1 MRERVCLT
9 QKLWVAYVAALG
21 VANEHSEVVADN
33 DDMFSVFKMFCK
45 SQDLNLAEMSTVGT
59 EQGEKEYGFSD
70 DMVELLLFALEDLK
84 RSLKERGFNLM
95 IRFGIAENVI
105 EGIVK
110 EDSEFTRLILPG
122 LLHYTRMY
130 NCLNTGSW
138 MGFSCLCKIMSLY
151 GGPLEFL
158 FVVESTLHP
167 AYHAVKRLLADFK
180 PSDAASGPISPMD
193 ARRSRDDSDPNDI
206 C

>member
-1 MRERVCLT
+1 MVRVRMLCTLVLASQERVCLT

-70 DMVELLLFALEDLK
+70 DMFELLLFALEDLK

-110 EDSEFTRLILPG
+110 E
-122 LLHYTRMY
+122 
-130 NCLNTGSW
+130 
-138 MGFSCLCKIMSLY
+138 IMSLY

>member
-1 MRERVCLT
+1 EVRRPLITGGTPSIDRNSGNTLIGDTSASSSQERVCLT

-95 IRFGIAENVI
+95 ISCNRTLRMALLRMTAFIQLGISDKTD
-105 EGIVK
+105 K
-110 EDSEFTRLILPG
+110 ELD
-122 LLHYTRMY
+122 
-130 NCLNTGSW
+130 
-138 MGFSCLCKIMSLY
+138 KI
-151 GGPLEFL
+151 P

-180 PSDAASGPISPMD
+180 PSDAASGPISHGCKK
-193 ARRSRDDSDPNDI
+193 I
-206 C
+206 T

>member
-1 MRERVCLT
+1 
-9 QKLWVAYVAALG
+9 
-21 VANEHSEVVADN
+21 
-33 DDMFSVFKMFCK
+33 MFSVFKMFCK

-110 EDSEFTRLILPG
+110 EVFTYYICLFWYLSTSDTSHLYSYCVFSG
-122 LLHYTRMY
+122 LRTYQAYSTRA
-130 NCLNTGSW
+130 T
-138 MGFSCLCKIMSLY
+138 SLY
-151 GGPLEFL
+151 QYLCVL
-158 FVVESTLHP
+158 TTL
-167 AYHAVKRLLADFK
+167 
-180 PSDAASGPISPMD
+180 
-193 ARRSRDDSDPNDI
+193 
-206 C
+206 